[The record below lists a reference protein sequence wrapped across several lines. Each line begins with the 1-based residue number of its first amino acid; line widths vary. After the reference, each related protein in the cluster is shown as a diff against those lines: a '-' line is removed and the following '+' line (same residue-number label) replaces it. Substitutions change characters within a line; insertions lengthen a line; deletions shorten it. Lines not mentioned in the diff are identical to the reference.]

1 MVKKINEHYGWL
13 FDNNSNAWKDSNIYL
28 DALEDFESKA
38 SGVAASI
45 NAMSREFHFGENVE
59 ITDIED
65 ATKFLISIIKQI
77 DNYYDRNNLGK
88 YSP

>member
-45 NAMSREFHFGENVE
+45 NAM
-59 ITDIED
+59 
-65 ATKFLISIIKQI
+65 
-77 DNYYDRNNLGK
+77 
-88 YSP
+88 